1 MELHGSSDAHLFS
14 TGRLV
19 ATPGVLEITKKNGQ
33 DIDSLLMRHLSGDWG
48 DMHDEDK
55 EANDASLSGEIK
67 QRVMSSYDLPDGNK
81 VWIITEWD
89 RSVTTLLLPSEY

>member
-1 MELHGSSDAHLFS
+1 MELHVSNDAQLFD

-19 ATPGVLEITKKNGQ
+19 ATPGVLEVTKRNGQ
-33 DIDSLLMRHLSGDWG
+33 GIEPLLKRHLSGDWG

-55 EANDASLSGEIK
+55 EANDAAVNGEIK